1 MLCAVG
7 LEELRD
13 LRNERIVRVRVG
25 QQRRDRQEDLR
36 NRQRRAPLVF
46 QDIQTDR
53 SVRRDVT
60 VVDLRREVALRR
72 LERVIAREGDGQEE
86 DTAFVRA
93 ILRPHDRGLPVEHVL
108 TGRPRRAVSGR
119 VLGQIRELLVDPLQR
134 HGELAERREKAL
146 EPRLV

>member
-36 NRQRRAPLVF
+36 DRQRRAPLVF

-53 SVRRDVT
+53 SVRRDVA
-60 VVDLRREVALRR
+60 VIDLRRK
-72 LERVIAREGDGQEE
+72 I
-86 DTAFVRA
+86 
-93 ILRPHDRGLPVEHVL
+93 
-108 TGRPRRAVSGR
+108 
-119 VLGQIRELLVDPLQR
+119 
-134 HGELAERREKAL
+134 
-146 EPRLV
+146 

>member
-36 NRQRRAPLVF
+36 DRQRRAPLVF

-60 VVDLRREVALRR
+60 VVDLRRKVA
-72 LERVIAREGDGQEE
+72 
-86 DTAFVRA
+86 
-93 ILRPHDRGLPVEHVL
+93 PVLAL
-108 TGRPRRAVSGR
+108 TLFITTSS
-119 VLGQIRELLVDPLQR
+119 
-134 HGELAERREKAL
+134 K
-146 EPRLV
+146 